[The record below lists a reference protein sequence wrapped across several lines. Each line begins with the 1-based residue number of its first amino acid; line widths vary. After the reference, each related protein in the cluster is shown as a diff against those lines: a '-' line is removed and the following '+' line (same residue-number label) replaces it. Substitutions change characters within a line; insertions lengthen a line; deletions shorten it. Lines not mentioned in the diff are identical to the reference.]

1 MYIRMIGAALIVLS
15 CAAVGYFLVQNHKK
29 EEKAIAQLISVLDY
43 MECELQY
50 RLTALPELCRMAAA
64 ENKGIV
70 CDLMLTLANELDS
83 QISPD
88 VSTCMTA
95 ALAKHPKFPERAK
108 RLMRKLGGSLGR
120 FDMDGQIRGLEN
132 TRQLCRKEME
142 LLSDHR
148 DQRLKN
154 YQTLAICAGVALA
167 ILLI

>member
-1 MYIRMIGAALIVLS
+1 MIYKWIGAVLIVMG
-15 CAAVGYFLVQNHKK
+15 CGGFGF
-29 EEKAIAQLISVLDY
+29 AIASSHRREFATLKKLISALDY